1 MERGIELANIMRTP
15 ILYGSVHV
23 FFYRNEEVLL
33 LKRQNTGFQDGN
45 WSVVA
50 GRMDGDEEV
59 IAAAIREAREEAGVD
74 IDPADIEIIGV
85 MHRKNTT
92 SEWVDFFL
100 KAHNWHGEITNKEP
114 EKCEQLQWFHEK
126 ELPEH
131 MVSYIRVAL
140 EKEQQGLWFE
150 SMGWK

>member
-1 MERGIELANIMRTP
+1 MRTP

-23 FFYRNEEVLL
+23 LFYQDEEVLL

-59 IAAAIREAREEAGVD
+59 IAAAIREAREEAGVV
-74 IDPADIEIIGV
+74 IEPEDIEIIGV

-100 KAHNWHGEITNKEP
+100 KAHSWQGEIRNQEP
-114 EKCEQLQWFHEK
+114 EKCEQLKWFPAK
-126 ELPEH
+126 QLPDN
-131 MVSYIRVAL
+131 MVSYIRTAL
-140 EKEQQGLWFE
+140 DNKQQGVWFE
-150 SMGWK
+150 SVGW

>member
-1 MERGIELANIMRTP
+1 MKAP

-50 GRMDGDEEV
+50 GRMDGSEEV
-59 IAAAIREAREEAGVD
+59 ISAAIREAKEEAGVD
-74 IDPADIEIIGV
+74 IEPTELEIVGI

-100 KAHNWHGEITNKEP
+100 IAYSWNGEIINKEP
-114 EKCEQLQWFHEK
+114 EKCAELKWFHLM
-126 ELPEH
+126 ELPDN

-140 EKEQQGLWFE
+140 EKKQQGLWFE
-150 SMGWK
+150 SVGWR